1 MSIYLAKPELLARIR
16 LGKEVTQWLGHVDEA
31 DYTII
36 KWLAVGRTGNQ
47 YYVFYN
53 ESFDEGD
60 NDFGGVIE
68 FTAVDPDADDTEA
81 SFNSAEDAIN
91 FTVEQHGASI
101 DKFVAGSMI
110 NKEYA
115 RYLKGRRQSDQPY

>member
-1 MSIYLAKPELLARIR
+1 MSLYLAKSELLARIR

-60 NDFGGVIE
+60 EHFLDVGE
-68 FTAVDPDADDTEA
+68 FTSVDPDAEEET
-81 SFNSAEDAIN
+81 SFDSAEDAVSFAI
-91 FTVEQHGASI
+91 EQRGASI
-101 DKFVAGSMI
+101 DKFVTGSMLDE
-110 NKEYA
+110 EYA
-115 RYLKGRRQSDQPY
+115 KYLKAKRQSDQP